1 MNITK
6 TVLQIELRSVRAAIH
21 HLQSIDLG
29 ELDAGAKVFGTPED
43 QHLIAA
49 VRACLA
55 GLPPIHP

>member
-1 MNITK
+1 MISK
-6 TVLQIELRSVRAAIH
+6 TVYDIELKSVCAAVH
-21 HLQSIDLG
+21 HLQSIDLA
-29 ELDAGAKVFGTPED
+29 ELAAGAAVYGTPAD